1 MGLLSILETVLGR
14 SKKTSGN
21 NVSFKCPCCNHY
33 KHKLEVD
40 LSTQF
45 WHCWVCNAK
54 GRKLFTLFKRANAS
68 QTQINDLNT
77 EVGNYVP
84 VKQSSIEQKVMLP
97 PEFQLILNGNK
108 NNPEFRNALHY
119 LKSRGIT
126 REDIVRYNIGYC
138 ETGEYSGM
146 IIIPSYDDNGM
157 LNFFTGRSYYKDAS
171 FKHKNPKV
179 SKDIIG
185 FELLINWNEPI
196 TIVEGAFDAIAA
208 KRNAIPLF
216 GKIILNKLKTA
227 IINNN
232 VRTVYIALDTDARSK
247 ALDICEYLVNN
258 GVEVHLIELGS
269 SDPSEL
275 GYSEFTK
282 MYNTTSPLTGSSLMM
297 KQMGMII

>member
-33 KHKLEVD
+33 KHKLEID
-40 LSTQF
+40 MSTQF

-54 GRKLFTLFKRANAS
+54 GRKLYTLFKRANATK
-68 QTQINDLNT
+68 TQIDDLNS
-77 EVGNYVP
+77 EVGSYVP
-84 VKQSSIEQKVMLP
+84 VKQSTTQQPVMLP

-119 LKSRGIT
+119 LKTRGIT

-146 IIIPSYDDNGM
+146 IIIPSYDDNGK
-157 LNFFTGRSYYKDAS
+157 LNFFTGRSYYKDAT

-185 FELLINWNEPI
+185 FELLINWNEPV

-216 GKIILNKLKTA
+216 GKIILDKLKSA
-227 IINNN
+227 IISNN
-232 VRTVYIALDTDARSK
+232 VKTVYIALDSDARSK
-247 ALDICEYLVNN
+247 ALDICQYLTNN
-258 GVEVHLIELGS
+258 GINVYLIELGE

-275 GYSEFTK
+275 GYQEFTK
-282 MYNTTSPLTGSSLMM
+282 LYNTTSPLTGSSLMI
-297 KQMGMII
+297 KQMGIII

>member
-1 MGLLSILETVLGR
+1 MSLLSILETVLGR

-33 KHKLEVD
+33 KHKLEID
-40 LSTQF
+40 LATQY

-54 GRKLFTLFKRANAS
+54 GRKLYSLFKKANAS
-68 QTQINDLNT
+68 QAQHDDLSK
-77 EVGNYVP
+77 EVGSYKP
-84 VKQSSIEQKVMLP
+84 VRVSGATQGVMLP
-97 PEFQLILNGNK
+97 PEFQPILNGNK

-138 ETGEYSGM
+138 ETGEYGKM
-146 IIIPSYDDNGM
+146 VILPSYDNTGK
-157 LNFFTGRSYYKDAS
+157 LNFFTGRTYYKDAS

-185 FELLINWNEPI
+185 FELLVNWDEPI
-196 TIVEGAFDAIAA
+196 TIVEGAFDAIAV

-216 GKIILNKLKTA
+216 GKIVLDKLKSA

-232 VRTVYIALDTDARSK
+232 VKTVYIGLDTDAREQ
-247 ALDICEYLVNN
+247 ALEICQYFINN
-258 GVEVHLIELGS
+258 GITVYLIELGT
-269 SDPSEL
+269 SDPSDI
-275 GYSEFTK
+275 GYIEFTK
-282 MYNTTSPLTGSSLMM
+282 LHNITLPLTGSNLMM
-297 KQMGMII
+297 RKMGIQI